1 MNLILECNALNYTLL
16 DTTVFTLDM
25 EEPIHVVKQFD
36 STLKYALF
44 TIVRDIVHNEVL
56 TVMDVFTVKNFFIK
70 EELNQY
76 VGHFN
81 KTELKTE
88 NNNSD
93 KSLSVN

>member
-1 MNLILECNALNYTLL
+1 MSKLCYDSWNHSFQCFYYNSKKLSLYGFAFVHSLICRFYILGVLYTK
-16 DTTVFTLDM
+16 VFN
-25 EEPIHVVKQFD
+25 IW
-36 STLKYALF
+36 
-44 TIVRDIVHNEVL
+44 RL

-88 NNNSD
+88 NNNS
-93 KSLSVN
+93 L

>member
-1 MNLILECNALNYTLL
+1 MSKLCYDSWNHSFQCFYYNSKKLSLYGFVFVHSLICRLYILGVLIYTKA
-16 DTTVFTLDM
+16 FN
-25 EEPIHVVKQFD
+25 IW
-36 STLKYALF
+36 
-44 TIVRDIVHNEVL
+44 RL

-88 NNNSD
+88 NNNS
-93 KSLSVN
+93 L